1 MSGRALGGG
10 VGLNPN
16 SDAVLDPAANAFQ
29 TSLFRPTRAVYPP
42 PPGQPDPDDLIRDI
56 PFQESAF
63 SDFQSVPFAQV
74 IHMYTPRN
82 SFASANYLLQ
92 PPKRDVPSI
101 VIAYLSVP
109 QTQGPE
115 PDWVQLM
122 DHFRQDRCLDGPGNC
137 QDLYV
142 FVTRIV
148 IPNVIIE
155 NRRLLHELYMAKR
168 TLSANVRFRYDYWHT
183 HDATYAPPSAEP
195 LNAFQTRPNRP
206 VLRSVPTP
214 SGQNF
219 KQWLAQPLNTP
230 VHKQPCPG
238 QLMHRPCALDG
249 YLNEDE
255 GSVRRIKPEALL
267 QRTGKVLN
275 LFWWISAQNACL
287 KRYMAA
293 GWVGIEQECYA

>member
-1 MSGRALGGG
+1 MSRRTPGGG
-10 VGLNPN
+10 VDRNSIPGVDVILDPDREPN
-16 SDAVLDPAANAFQ
+16 SLQP
-29 TSLFRPTRAVYPP
+29 SLFRPTRAVYPHP
-42 PPGQPDPDDLIRDI
+42 FNQPDPDDLIRDI
-56 PFQESAF
+56 PFQEKAF
-63 SDFQSVPFAQV
+63 SDFQSVPFA
-74 IHMYTPRN
+74 
-82 SFASANYLLQ
+82 Q

-101 VIAYLSVP
+101 VIAHLSNP
-109 QTQGPE
+109 QTQSPE
-115 PDWVQLM
+115 PDWVLLM

-148 IPNVIIE
+148 LPNVIID

-183 HDATYAPPSAEP
+183 HSTYTPPSAEP
-195 LNAFQTRPNRP
+195 LDATQSRPNRP

-219 KQWLAQPLNTP
+219 QQWLSQPLNTP
-230 VHKQPCPG
+230 VHKRPCPG
-238 QLMHRPCALDG
+238 QLVHRPCALDG

-255 GSVRRIKPEALL
+255 GVVRRVKPEALL
-267 QRTGKVLN
+267 QRTGKVLS
-275 LFWWISAQNACL
+275 LFWWVSAQNAWL